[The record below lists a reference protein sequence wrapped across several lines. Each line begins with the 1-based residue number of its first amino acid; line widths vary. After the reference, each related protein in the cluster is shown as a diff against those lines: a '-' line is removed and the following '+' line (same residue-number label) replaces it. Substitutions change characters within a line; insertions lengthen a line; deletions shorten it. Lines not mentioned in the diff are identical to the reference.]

1 MSRFIVSCILAAAL
15 VAMSF
20 ALCPQSLHA
29 NPLCPLG
36 NATLHGTYSVSGGGT
51 VVGLG
56 PVTSV
61 GEVTYDGR
69 GNSNAVYTASLNGTI
84 QPVIV
89 PGTYTVN
96 PDCTATAVEASSH
109 FNFVITADGNNAWWM
124 ATDTGTVLSGV
135 IARLRPREEVEAQRL
150 GNERVGPVNL
160 RRSRK
165 TSANLMIK
173 TAAKLKDESSRANSG
188 PS

>member
-1 MSRFIVSCILAAAL
+1 MMSRLPVSCTLAAAL
-15 VAMSF
+15 VAMLF
-20 ALCPQSLHA
+20 ALGPQSLRA
-29 NPLCPLG
+29 APLCPFD

-61 GEVTYDGR
+61 GEVTYDGK
-69 GNSNAVYTASLNGTI
+69 GNSNAAYTASLNGKI
-84 QPVIV
+84 VPVVV

-109 FNFVITADGNNAWWM
+109 FNFVITPDGNTVWWM

-135 IARLRPREEVEAQRL
+135 IIRLHPLGEFDAQVRSR
-150 GNERVGPVNL
+150 NNRVGPASL
-160 RRSRK
+160 RHSRK
-165 TSANLMIK
+165 AYAN
-173 TAAKLKDESSRANSG
+173 RG
-188 PS
+188 

>member
-1 MSRFIVSCILAAAL
+1 MSRLIVSCILAAAL

-29 NPLCPLG
+29 TPLCPFG
-36 NATLHGTYSVSGGGT
+36 NSTLHGTYSVSGGGT

-61 GEVTYDGR
+61 GEVTYDGK
-69 GNSNAVYTASLNGTI
+69 GKSNAVYTASLNGTI

-109 FNFVITADGNNAWWM
+109 FNFVITPDGNTVWWM

-135 IARLRPREEVEAQRL
+135 ITRLRPLEEVEAQVRP
-150 GNERVGPVNL
+150 GNKGVGPVNL

-165 TSANLMIK
+165 ASANLRIK
-173 TAAKLKDESSRANSG
+173 TAAVTQQLPRPG
-188 PS
+188 

>member
-1 MSRFIVSCILAAAL
+1 MSRPTACCSLGAAL
-15 VAMSF
+15 IAMSF

-29 NPLCPLG
+29 APLCPLG
-36 NATLHGTYSVSGGGT
+36 NATLHGIYSVSGGGT

-61 GEVTYDGR
+61 GQVTYDGK

-84 QPVIV
+84 VPVTV

-96 PDCTATAVEASSH
+96 PDCTGTAVEASSH
-109 FNFVITADGNNAWWM
+109 FNFVITPDGNTVWWM
-124 ATDTGTVLSGV
+124 ATDPGTVLSGL
-135 IARLRPREEVEAQRL
+135 ITRLRPLEGFDAEVRA
-150 GNERVGPVNL
+150 GNNHVAPANL

-165 TSANLMIK
+165 VSNPKVKTVAVANNFPIQ
-173 TAAKLKDESSRANSG
+173 AER
-188 PS
+188 